1 MPCKDEELFWR
12 WMGSV
17 QRAGEGASQS
27 SDGSR
32 DRFHLRGCYTTE
44 DMAEN
49 FQAFDTSAAFVQR
62 ARTELALPLRHFQQ
76 KMLHTSGD
84 LREHWDRIN
93 KSLPITDQRVLKNE
107 LRSLGVAFD
116 ALFPSPW
123 NPQLKGAQ
131 GVQKA
136 AQCEATL
143 RQVVLVEAGKGPS
156 PNEPSTINIQEH
168 VYALRERYASASRE
182 YTDQLAEASK
192 ELRKVLT
199 FLADLQVL
207 TIGKKHP
214 FFDFDLC
221 PSLQQARLLLA
232 RPEAWAPRLRGLDL
246 ACPVSLPSPRMRC
259 VPAPCRL
266 PCNRGAPD
274 AFDSAWRC
282 RCDVCWLWQLLGPAS
297 RAGLAS
303 VRVV

>member
-32 DRFHLRGCYTTE
+32 DRFHLSGCYTTE

-76 KMLHTSGD
+76 KMLHTPGD
-84 LREHWDRIN
+84 LREHWDKIN
-93 KSLPITDQRVLKNE
+93 KSLPITDQRVLKHE

-199 FLADLQVL
+199 LLADLQVL
-207 TIGKKHP
+207 TIGKNT
-214 FFDFDLC
+214 
-221 PSLQQARLLLA
+221 PSLILICAPHSSKQDYFLPGQRHGLHGCG
-232 RPEAWAPRLRGLDL
+232 AWTLHALS
-246 ACPVSLPSPRMRC
+246 ACPHLGC
-259 VPAPCRL
+259 
-266 PCNRGAPD
+266 D
-274 AFDSAWRC
+274 AFPHHADCHAIEVLRMLSTPRGGAA
-282 RCDVCWLWQLLGPAS
+282 VTF
-297 RAGLAS
+297 AGFGNF
-303 VRVV
+303 